1 CRDLTIPYEGS
12 VLLLFY
18 LLLLAL
24 LFNMYCSSTR
34 GKKAPGTEG
43 FTSPPFFAILK
54 GKGQRPPGRR
64 GDGANDTM

>member
-24 LFNMYCSSTR
+24 LFNMYCSSTLLGR
-34 GKKAPGTEG
+34 LLTVPILLFGAAD
-43 FTSPPFFAILK
+43 AILWVTTHYFITRK
-54 GKGQRPPGRR
+54 LNL
-64 GDGANDTM
+64 A